1 MKEYGA
7 MLHSV
12 NEYDAGKERLK
23 VMIADDEER
32 ICQLIEAL
40 IDCDALQMEVV
51 GVAHNGPEACE
62 LVESLR
68 PDILITDI
76 KMPGYSGLE
85 LIEKVKE
92 REENLEIII
101 ISGYAH
107 FAYAQTAIKFGV
119 GNYLLKPINKE
130 ELTSTLERLG
140 ERIRD
145 RRRLAEDRQWIRQK
159 SEADIR
165 LFRMNLINRLTEESG
180 WQPSLEE
187 LREKYYLHVEEGVFQ
202 GFLIK
207 VDCDG
212 EIGKAGID
220 LILDK
225 VQSLLENSFRSRCI
239 ELVAGIKG
247 LGCTGFLNY
256 ESEKTEEIRRIFRD
270 CLNQLE
276 SEKGIFGPVMFTAAL
291 GNAAKDAGGLPES
304 VAQAALIIEDRLL
317 KGTGKL
323 LERLPVASA
332 IHEQNILEKYVRQ
345 IVHAIEVMSVEE
357 AEEAV
362 MQMKRTMLEVRDV
375 RGFEVRE
382 LIYSAARLFLSQV
395 DVKNRAEAFKEFERR
410 SSMCGSMDELF
421 AGLVALQTAYVEE
434 MCQKREADTVRP
446 IRMAKQYIQ
455 NHFSEPITQEEVSG
469 AVGLSAAY
477 FSALFKKVE
486 GEGFAKYLIGVRM
499 EQAKILLRETNI
511 PVSKICQQV
520 GYNDLKHFTHT
531 FEKATGVKPTVYRKM
546 YG

>member
-1 MKEYGA
+1 MGIET
-7 MLHSV
+7 
-12 NEYDAGKERLK
+12 LK

-40 IDCDALQMEVV
+40 IDCDALRMKVV
-51 GVAHNGPEACE
+51 GVAHNGLEACE
-62 LVESLR
+62 LVKSLR

-76 KMPGYSGLE
+76 RMPGYSGLE

-92 REENLEIII
+92 SEENLEIII

-119 GNYLLKPINKE
+119 GDYLLKPINKE
-130 ELTSTLERLG
+130 ELTGTLRKLG
-140 ERIRD
+140 EKIRS
-145 RRRLAEDRQWIRQK
+145 RRRMEEDQQRIWQK

-165 LFRMNLINRLTEESG
+165 LFRMNFLSRLTEESA
-180 WQPSLEE
+180 WNPSLEE
-187 LREKYYLHVEEGVFQ
+187 LREKYYLHAGEGIFQ
-202 GFLIK
+202 GFLVK
-207 VDCDG
+207 VDCEG
-212 EIGKAGID
+212 
-220 LILDK
+220 
-225 VQSLLENSFRSRCI
+225 
-239 ELVAGIKG
+239 
-247 LGCTGFLNY
+247 
-256 ESEKTEEIRRIFRD
+256 
-270 CLNQLE
+270 
-276 SEKGIFGPVMFTAAL
+276 GIFGPVMFTAAL
-291 GNAAKDAGGLPES
+291 ASAAKDPGGLPES
-304 VAQAALIIEDRLL
+304 VSQASLIIEDRLL

-323 LERLPVASA
+323 LERVPAASA

-357 AEEAV
+357 SEEAAA
-362 MQMKRTMLEVRDV
+362 QMRQTILEVRDV
-375 RGFEVRE
+375 KGFEVRE

-395 DVKNRAEAFKEFERR
+395 DVKNRAETLKDFEER
-410 SSMCGSMDELF
+410 SSVCGSMDELL
-421 AGLVALQTAYVEE
+421 ARLTSLQKEYVEE
-434 MCQKREADTVRP
+434 MSRKHEADTVRP

-455 NHFSEPITQEEVSG
+455 NHYSEPITQEEVSG

-477 FSALFKKVE
+477 FSVLFKKVE

-531 FEKATGVKPTVYRKM
+531 FEKTTGVKPTVYRKM

>member
-1 MKEYGA
+1 MGIET
-7 MLHSV
+7 
-12 NEYDAGKERLK
+12 LK

-51 GVAHNGPEACE
+51 GVAHNGLEACE

-76 KMPGYSGLE
+76 RMPGYSGLE

-92 REENLEIII
+92 SEENLEIII

-119 GNYLLKPINKE
+119 GDYLLKPINRE
-130 ELTSTLERLG
+130 ELTGTLRKLG
-140 ERIRD
+140 EKIRG
-145 RRRLAEDRQWIRQK
+145 RRRMEEDQQRIWQK

-165 LFRMNLINRLTEESG
+165 LFRMNLLNRLTEEST
-180 WQPSLEE
+180 WNPSLED
-187 LREKYYLHVEEGVFQ
+187 LREKYYLHAGEGIFQ
-202 GFLIK
+202 GFLVK

-212 EIGKAGID
+212 EISRAGMD
-220 LILDK
+220 LILGK
-225 VQSLLENSFRSRCI
+225 VQGLLENSFRSRCI
-239 ELVAGIKG
+239 EFVAGIKG
-247 LGCTGFLNY
+247 TGCIGFLNY
-256 ESEKTEEIRRIFRD
+256 ESERTEEIRRIFRD

-276 SEKGIFGPVMFTAAL
+276 SEKGIFGPAMFTAAL
-291 GNAAKDAGGLPES
+291 GSAAKDPGRLPES
-304 VAQAALIIEDRLL
+304 VSQAALIIEDRLL

-323 LERLPVASA
+323 LERVPTASA

-357 AEEAV
+357 SEEAAV
-362 MQMKRTMLEVRDV
+362 QMRQTILEVRDV
-375 RGFEVRE
+375 KGFEVRE

-395 DVKNRAEAFKEFERR
+395 DVKNRAETLKDFEER
-410 SSMCGSMDELF
+410 SSVCGSMDELL
-421 AGLVALQTAYVEE
+421 ARLTALQKEYLEE
-434 MCQKREADTVRP
+434 MSRKREADTVRP

-455 NHFSEPITQEEVSG
+455 NHYSEPITQEEVSG

-477 FSALFKKVE
+477 FSVLFKKVE

-531 FEKATGVKPTVYRKM
+531 FEKTTGVKPTVYRKM

>member
-1 MKEYGA
+1 MKDGRE
-7 MLHSV
+7 M
-12 NEYDAGKERLK
+12 LK

-40 IDCDALQMEVV
+40 IDGDALGMEVV
-51 GVAHNGPEACE
+51 GIAHNGLEACE
-62 LVESLR
+62 LVESVR

-76 KMPGYSGLE
+76 RMPGYSGLE

-92 REENLEIII
+92 KEENLEIII

-119 GNYLLKPINKE
+119 GDYLLKPINKE
-130 ELTSTLERLG
+130 ELTGTLQKLG
-140 ERIRD
+140 ERIRG
-145 RRRLAEDRQWIRQK
+145 RRRQTEDQQRIQQK

-165 LFRMNLINRLTEESG
+165 LFRANLLNRLTEESA
-180 WQPSLEE
+180 WKPSLEE

-202 GFLIK
+202 GFLVK

-212 EIGKAGID
+212 EISRSGID

-225 VQSLLENSFRSRCI
+225 VQSLMENSFRSRCR
-239 ELVAGIKG
+239 EFVAGIKG
-247 LGCTGFLNY
+247 SGCIGFLNY
-256 ESEKTEEIRRIFRD
+256 ENEKTEEIRRIFRD

-291 GNAAKDAGGLPES
+291 GNAARESEGLPES
-304 VAQAALIIEDRLL
+304 VGQAAIMIEDRLL

-323 LERLPVASA
+323 LERLPAESA
-332 IHEQNILEKYVRQ
+332 VHEQNILERYVRQ

-357 AEEAV
+357 AEEAAA
-362 MQMKRTMLEVRDV
+362 QMRQTILEVRDV

-395 DVKNRAEAFKEFERR
+395 EVKNRAELFKAFEEQC
-410 SSMCGSMDELF
+410 SLCGSMDELF
-421 AGLVALQTAYVEE
+421 VRLTALQRERVEE
-434 MCQKREADTVRP
+434 MRQKHEADTVRP

-455 NHFSEPITQEEVSG
+455 NHYSEPITQEEVSG

-499 EQAKILLRETNI
+499 EQAKVLLRETNI

>member
-1 MKEYGA
+1 MKEYGDT
-7 MLHSV
+7 V
-12 NEYDAGKERLK
+12 KII
-23 VMIADDEER
+23 IADDEER

-40 IDCDALQMEVV
+40 IDCDVLHMEVV
-51 GVAHNGPEACE
+51 GIAHNGLEACE
-62 LVESLR
+62 LVRER
-68 PDILITDI
+68 EPDILITDI
-76 KMPGYSGLE
+76 RMPGYSGLE
-85 LIEKVKE
+85 LIEKVKAQ
-92 REENLEIII
+92 EENLEIII

-107 FAYAQTAIKFGV
+107 FSYAQTAIKFGV
-119 GNYLLKPINKE
+119 GDYLLKPINKD
-130 ELTSTLERLG
+130 ELTGTLQKLG

-145 RRRLAEDRQWIRQK
+145 RRKVAEDRQRIQQK

-165 LFRMNLINRLTEESG
+165 LFRMNLINRLVEENA

-187 LREKYYLHVEEGVFQ
+187 LREKYHLCVEEGVFQ
-202 GFLIK
+202 GFILK

-212 EIGKAGID
+212 EVSPAGAD

-225 VQSLLENSFRSRCI
+225 VQSLLENSLRTRCK
-239 ELVAGIKG
+239 ELVVSAKG
-247 LGCTGFLNY
+247 SACTGFLNY
-256 ESEKTEEIRRIFRD
+256 ESERTEEIRRIFRD

-276 SEKGIFGPVMFTAAL
+276 GEKSILGPVMFTAAL
-291 GNAAKDAGGLPES
+291 GTAKKDAGELPES

-323 LERLPVASA
+323 LERVPTASA
-332 IHEQNILEKYVRQ
+332 IYEQNILEKYVRQ
-345 IVHAIEVMSVEE
+345 IVHAIEVMSAEE
-357 AEEAV
+357 AEDAAA
-362 MQMKRTMLEVRDV
+362 QMRRTILEVRDV
-375 RGFEVRE
+375 KGFEVRE

-395 DVKNRAEAFKEFERR
+395 EVKNRAETLKEFEERC
-410 SSMCGSMDELF
+410 SLCGSMD
-421 AGLVALQTAYVEE
+421 GLLARLTALQREHVEE
-434 MCQKREADTVRP
+434 MRKRHEADTVRP
-446 IRMAKQYIQ
+446 VRMAKQYIQ

-499 EQAKILLRETNI
+499 EQAKVLLRETNI

>member
-1 MKEYGA
+1 MKEYG
-7 MLHSV
+7 
-12 NEYDAGKERLK
+12 EKLK

-51 GVAHNGPEACE
+51 GIAHNGLEACE
-62 LVESLR
+62 LVENLR

-76 KMPGYSGLE
+76 RMPGYSGLE

-92 REENLEIII
+92 KEENLEIII

-130 ELTSTLERLG
+130 ELTGTLQKLG

-145 RRRLAEDRQWIRQK
+145 RRRLAEDQQRIRQK

-165 LFRMNLINRLTEESG
+165 LFRMNLLNRLTEDAV
-180 WQPSLEE
+180 WKPSAEE
-187 LREKYYLHVEEGVFQ
+187 LREKYYLHVEDGVFQ
-202 GFLIK
+202 GYLLK

-212 EIGKAGID
+212 EIGRAGID
-220 LILDK
+220 LILGK
-225 VQSLLENSFRSRCI
+225 VQSLLENSFRPRCR
-239 ELVAGIKG
+239 EFVSGVKG
-247 LGCTGFLNY
+247 SCCVGFLNY
-256 ESEKTEEIRRIFRD
+256 GSEKTEEIRRIFRD
-270 CLNQLE
+270 CMNQLE

-291 GNAAKDAGGLPES
+291 GSAAKDAEGLPES
-304 VAQAALIIEDRLL
+304 VAQAAIIIEDRLL

-323 LERLPVASA
+323 LERVPAASA
-332 IHEQNILEKYVRQ
+332 IHEQNILERYVRQ

-357 AEEAV
+357 TEDAV
-362 MQMKRTMLEVRDV
+362 AQMRQTILEVRDV
-375 RGFEVRE
+375 KGFEVRE

-395 DVKNRAEAFKEFERR
+395 EIKNRGETLREFEDRC
-410 SSMCGSMDELF
+410 SLCGSMDELLDRL
-421 AGLVALQTAYVEE
+421 AALQKAYVEE
-434 MCQKREADTVRP
+434 MCRRHEADMVRP

-455 NHFSEPITQEEVSG
+455 NHYSEPITQEEVSG

-477 FSALFKKVE
+477 FSVLFKKVE

-499 EQAKILLRETNI
+499 EQAKILLRESNT

>member
-1 MKEYGA
+1 MKERG
-7 MLHSV
+7 
-12 NEYDAGKERLK
+12 ETLK

-40 IDCDALQMEVV
+40 IDCDALGMEIV
-51 GVAHNGPEACE
+51 GVSHNGLEACE
-62 LVESLR
+62 LVESLS

-76 KMPGYSGLE
+76 RMPGYSGLE

-92 REENLEIII
+92 SEENLEIII

-119 GNYLLKPINKE
+119 GDYLLKPINKE
-130 ELTSTLERLG
+130 ELTGTLQKLG

-145 RRRLAEDRQWIRQK
+145 RRRQAEDRQRIRQK

-165 LFRMNLINRLTEESG
+165 LFRMNLLNRLTEETA
-180 WQPSLEE
+180 WEPSLEE
-187 LREKYYLHVEEGVFQ
+187 LREKYYLHVESGVFQ

-207 VDCDG
+207 VDSSG
-212 EIGKAGID
+212 EISRAGLD
-220 LILDK
+220 LILEK
-225 VQSLLENSFRSRCI
+225 VQSLLENSFRSRCR
-239 ELVAGIKG
+239 ELVMGIKG
-247 LGCTGFLNY
+247 TGCVGFLNY
-256 ESEKTEEIRRIFRD
+256 ESERTEEIRRIFRD

-291 GNAAKDAGGLPES
+291 GNAAREAGGLPAS
-304 VAQAALIIEDRLL
+304 VAQAAVIIEDRLL

-323 LERLPVASA
+323 LERVPAASA

-345 IVHAIEVMSVEE
+345 IVHAIEVMSAEE
-357 AEEAV
+357 AEGAV
-362 MQMKRTMLEVRDV
+362 LQMRQTILEVRDV
-375 RGFEVRE
+375 KGFEVRE
-382 LIYSAARLFLSQV
+382 LIYSAAHLFLSQV
-395 DVKNRAEAFKEFERR
+395 EVKNRAETLKEFEERC
-410 SSMCGSMDELF
+410 SLCVSMDELL
-421 AGLVALQTAYVEE
+421 ARLTSLQREYVEE
-434 MCQKREADTVRP
+434 MRKRHEADTVRP

-455 NHFSEPITQEEVSG
+455 NHYSEPITQEEVSS

-499 EQAKILLRETNI
+499 EQAKILLRETSV

-520 GYNDLKHFTHT
+520 GYNDLKHSTHT

>member
-1 MKEYGA
+1 MNEYG
-7 MLHSV
+7 
-12 NEYDAGKERLK
+12 ETLK

-40 IDCDALQMEVV
+40 IDCDALRMEVV
-51 GVAHNGPEACE
+51 GVAHNGLEACE
-62 LVESLR
+62 LVERLT

-76 KMPGYSGLE
+76 RMPGYSGLE

-92 REENLEIII
+92 SEENLEIII

-119 GNYLLKPINKE
+119 GDYLLKPINKE
-130 ELTSTLERLG
+130 ELTGTLQKLG

-145 RRRLAEDRQWIRQK
+145 GRRQAEDRRRIQQK

-165 LFRMNLINRLTEESG
+165 LFRTNLLNRLTEEPS
-180 WQPSLEE
+180 WKPSLEE
-187 LREKYYLHVEEGVFQ
+187 LREKYYLHVEEGIFQ

-212 EIGKAGID
+212 EIGRAGID
-220 LILDK
+220 LILGK
-225 VQSLLENSFRSRCI
+225 VQSILENSFRSRCR

-247 LGCTGFLNY
+247 TGCIGFLNY

-291 GNAAKDAGGLPES
+291 GNAAKDAGGLTES
-304 VAQAALIIEDRLL
+304 VGQAALIIEDRLL

-323 LERLPVASA
+323 LERVPAASA

-357 AEEAV
+357 AEEAAA
-362 MQMKRTMLEVRDV
+362 QMRQTILEVRDV

-395 DVKNRAEAFKEFERR
+395 DVKNRAEAFKEFEQRC
-410 SSMCGSMDELF
+410 SVCGSMDELL
-421 AGLVALQTAYVEE
+421 ARLTALQTEYVEE

-455 NHFSEPITQEEVSG
+455 NHYSEPITQEEVSG

-477 FSALFKKVE
+477 FSVLFKKVE

-531 FEKATGVKPTVYRKM
+531 FEKTTGVKPTVYRKM

>member
-1 MKEYGA
+1 MREYGE
-7 MLHSV
+7 V
-12 NEYDAGKERLK
+12 LK

-40 IDCDALQMEVV
+40 IDCEALGLEVV
-51 GVAHNGPEACE
+51 GIAHNGLEACE
-62 LVESLR
+62 LVENLS

-76 KMPGYSGLE
+76 RMPGYSGLE

-92 REENLEIII
+92 SEENLEIII

-119 GNYLLKPINKE
+119 GDYLLKPINKE
-130 ELTSTLERLG
+130 ELTGTLQKLG

-145 RRRLAEDRQWIRQK
+145 RRRLAEDQQRIQQK

-165 LFRMNLINRLTEESG
+165 LFQMNLLNRLTEDAA
-180 WQPSLEE
+180 WKPTLEE
-187 LREKYYLHVEEGVFQ
+187 LWENYYLHVEKGIFQ
-202 GFLIK
+202 GFLVK
-207 VDCDG
+207 VDSDG
-212 EIGKAGID
+212 EISRAGLD

-225 VQSLLENSFRSRCI
+225 VQSLLENSFRTRCR
-239 ELVAGIKG
+239 EFVAGIKG
-247 LGCTGFLNY
+247 TGCIGFLNY
-256 ESEKTEEIRRIFRD
+256 ESERTEEIRRIFRD

-276 SEKGIFGPVMFTAAL
+276 SEKGIYGPVMFTAAL
-291 GNAAKDAGGLPES
+291 GYAAKNAGGLPES
-304 VAQAALIIEDRLL
+304 VAQASIIIEDRLL

-323 LERLPVASA
+323 LERLPAASA
-332 IHEQNILEKYVRQ
+332 VNEQNILEKYVRQ
-345 IVHAIEVMSVEE
+345 IVHAIEVMSAEE
-357 AEEAV
+357 AEEAAA
-362 MQMKRTMLEVRDV
+362 QMKQTILEVRDV
-375 RGFEVRE
+375 RGYEVRE

-395 DVKNRAEAFKEFERR
+395 EIKNRAETLKDFEEQC
-410 SSMCGSMDELF
+410 SLCSSMDELF
-421 AGLVALQTAYVEE
+421 VRIIALQKEHVEE
-434 MCQKREADTVRP
+434 MRQRHEADTVRP

-455 NHFSEPITQEEVSG
+455 NHYSEPITQEEVSG

-499 EQAKILLRETNI
+499 EQAKILLRETNV

-531 FEKATGVKPTVYRKM
+531 FEKTTGVKPTVYRKM

>member
-1 MKEYGA
+1 MKEYG
-7 MLHSV
+7 
-12 NEYDAGKERLK
+12 EKLK

-40 IDCDALQMEVV
+40 IDCDALGVEIV
-51 GVAHNGPEACE
+51 GVAHNGLEACE
-62 LVESLR
+62 LVKSLR

-92 REENLEIII
+92 SEENLEIII

-119 GNYLLKPINKE
+119 GDYLLKPINKE
-130 ELTSTLERLG
+130 ELTGTLQKLG
-140 ERIRD
+140 DRVRD
-145 RRRLAEDRQWIRQK
+145 RRRAAADQQRIRQK

-165 LFRMNLINRLTEESG
+165 LFRMNLLNRLLEENT
-180 WQPSLEE
+180 WRPSLVE

-202 GFLIK
+202 GFLVK
-207 VDCDG
+207 VDSDG
-212 EIGKAGID
+212 EISRAGIE

-225 VQSLLENSFRSRCI
+225 VQSLLENSFRSRCR
-239 ELVAGIKG
+239 ELVAGKRG
-247 LGCTGFLNY
+247 SGCVGFLNY
-256 ESEKTEEIRRIFRD
+256 EGEKTEEIRRIFRD

-276 SEKGIFGPVMFTAAL
+276 GEKGIFGPVMFTAAL
-291 GNAAKDAGGLPES
+291 GSAAKNAGGLQES

-323 LERLPVASA
+323 LERAPAASA

-357 AEEAV
+357 AGEAAL
-362 MQMKRTMLEVRDV
+362 QIRQTILEVRDV
-375 RGFEVRE
+375 RGYEVRE

-395 DVKNRAEAFKEFERR
+395 EIKDRAGTLREFEEQC
-410 SSMCGSMDELF
+410 SLCGSMDELF
-421 AGLVALQTAYVEE
+421 ARLAALQEEYVEE
-434 MCQKREADTVRP
+434 MRKRHEADTVRP

-455 NHFSEPITQEEVSG
+455 NHYSEPITQEEVSG
-469 AVGLSAAY
+469 SVGLSAAY

-511 PVSKICQQV
+511 PVAKICQQV

>member
-1 MKEYGA
+1 MREYGE
-7 MLHSV
+7 M
-12 NEYDAGKERLK
+12 LK

-40 IDCDALQMEVV
+40 IDCDALRMEVV
-51 GVAHNGPEACE
+51 GIAHNGLEACE
-62 LVESLR
+62 LVENLR

-76 KMPGYSGLE
+76 RMPGYSGLE

-92 REENLEIII
+92 KEENLEIII

-119 GNYLLKPINKE
+119 GDYLLKPINKE
-130 ELTSTLERLG
+130 ELTGTLSKLG

-145 RRRLAEDRQWIRQK
+145 RRRTAEDQRRIRQK

-165 LFRMNLINRLTEESG
+165 LFQMNLLNRLTEEDG
-180 WQPSLEE
+180 WKPSMEE
-187 LREKYYLHVEEGVFQ
+187 LREKYYLHVEDGVFQ
-202 GFLIK
+202 GFLMK

-212 EIGKAGID
+212 EIGQMGMD
-220 LILDK
+220 LILGK
-225 VQSLLENSFRSRCI
+225 VQSLLENSFRSRCS
-239 ELVAGIKG
+239 EFVSGVKG
-247 LGCTGFLNY
+247 TGCIGFLNY
-256 ESEKTEEIRRIFRD
+256 ESEKTEEVRRVFRD

-276 SEKGIFGPVMFTAAL
+276 SEKGIFGPVMFTASL
-291 GNAAKDAGGLPES
+291 GSASKDAKGLPES
-304 VAQAALIIEDRLL
+304 VVQAATIIEDRLL

-323 LERLPVASA
+323 LERMPTASA
-332 IHEQNILEKYVRQ
+332 IHEQNILERYVRQ

-362 MQMKRTMLEVRDV
+362 AQMRQTILEVREV

-395 DVKNRAEAFKEFERR
+395 EIKNRSETFKEFEERC
-410 SSMCGSMDELF
+410 SLCGSMDELL
-421 AGLVALQTAYVEE
+421 ARLAALQRAYVEE
-434 MCQKREADTVRP
+434 MCQRHEADTARP

-455 NHFSEPITQEEVSG
+455 NHYSEPITQEEVSG

-477 FSALFKKVE
+477 FSVLFKRVE

-531 FEKATGVKPTVYRKM
+531 FEKTTGVKPTVYRKM